1 MDARILIE
9 TLQSRGLSI
18 SLARD
23 KVRVEALHEP
33 DEDTKTLLLEL
44 RTHKEEIK
52 SILAATTNLTLDH
65 IADTFFIDDER
76 HKWLYLVIKRPETLP
91 QGPITVK
98 PGLRI
103 MDVARFT
110 EATIQDLIT
119 YVSARNGG
127 SSHWVDTVLDEK
139 LDYLE
144 LCGITAEIR
153 AIQ

>member
-23 KVRVEALHEP
+23 KVRVEALQEP

-76 HKWLYLVIKRPETLP
+76 HLWLYLVIRHPEKLP

-110 EATIQDLIT
+110 EATIRDLVT
-119 YVSARNGG
+119 YVAAQNIG
-127 SSHWVDTVLDEK
+127 SYHWVGRMLDEK
-139 LDYLE
+139 VGQLKR
-144 LCGITAEIR
+144 CGVIAEIR

>member
-23 KVRVEALHEP
+23 MVRVEALQEP

-52 SILAATTNLTLDH
+52 SILTATTNLAPDH
-65 IADTFFIDDER
+65 IADTFFTDDER
-76 HKWLYLVIKRPETLP
+76 HKWQYLVIKRPEKLP
-91 QGPITVK
+91 QGPITVDT
-98 PGLRI
+98 GVRI
-103 MDVARFT
+103 EDISKFA
-110 EATIQDLIT
+110 EATIQDLVT
-119 YVSARNGG
+119 YVAAQNRG
-127 SSHWVDTVLDEK
+127 SNHWVDRVLDEK
-139 LDYLE
+139 LEHLE